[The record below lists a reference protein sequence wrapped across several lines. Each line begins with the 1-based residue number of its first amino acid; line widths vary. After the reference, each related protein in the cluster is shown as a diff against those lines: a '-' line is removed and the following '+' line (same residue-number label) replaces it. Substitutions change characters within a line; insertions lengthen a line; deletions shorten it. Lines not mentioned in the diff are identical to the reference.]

1 MRRLF
6 ILINLIL
13 LLAVLMFLAG
23 CSRAKDPKEI
33 SIGYV
38 NWSEG
43 IAMSYLAKAM
53 LEEQGYKVTLKNA
66 DIAPIFTSVAAGK
79 VDLFLDAWL
88 PDTHVDYMK
97 KYGDRLETIGVPFE
111 KARLGLAVP
120 SYVTINTI
128 EELNANKERF
138 KNEIIGIDIGAS
150 LMNLTEKAV
159 DEYGLQ
165 LALMPSSG
173 PTMAAFLQ
181 KSVEHNDWIVVTG
194 WTPHWMFSRYDL
206 KFLED
211 SKGVFGN
218 AEHIEAV
225 ATKGFSETHPYVAA
239 FFKNF
244 RFTNEQLSELMD
256 IMEEYPLRESEGA
269 KVWLQKHPEIV
280 DLFLPSQTN
289 KLTQLNKYETDRENS
304 LPVVGTGDKQ
314 SFYEG
319 GK

>member
-1 MRRLF
+1 MKRLF

-13 LLAVLMFLAG
+13 LLAVLMFLVS
-23 CSRAKDPKEI
+23 CNRAKDPKEI

-53 LEEQGYKVTLKNA
+53 LEEQGYKVILKNA
-66 DIAPIFTSVAAGK
+66 DIAPIFTSVASGK

-97 KYGDRLETIGVPFE
+97 KYGDRLETIGIPFE
-111 KARLGLAVP
+111 NARLGLAVP

-138 KNEIIGIDIGAS
+138 KGEIIGIDIGAS
-150 LMNLTEKAV
+150 LMNLTEDAV
-159 DEYGLQ
+159 NDYDLQ
-165 LALMPSSG
+165 LKLMPSSG
-173 PTMAAFLQ
+173 PTMTAFLQ

-194 WTPHWMFSRYDL
+194 WTPHWMFARYDL
-206 KFLED
+206 KFLD
-211 SKGVFGN
+211 DDKGVYGDT
-218 AEHIEAV
+218 EHIAAV
-225 ATKGFSETHPYVAA
+225 ATKGFSGTHPFVAA

-244 RFTNEQLSELMD
+244 RFTNEQLSELMN
-256 IMEEYPLRESEGA
+256 IMEDYPLRELEGA
-269 KVWLQKHPEIV
+269 KVWLKKHPEIV

-289 KLTQLNKYETDRENS
+289 NLTQLNGYETDRENS
-304 LPVVGTGDKQ
+304 LPAAGTGNQ
-314 SFYEG
+314 
-319 GK
+319 

>member
-1 MRRLF
+1 
-6 ILINLIL
+6 
-13 LLAVLMFLAG
+13 
-23 CSRAKDPKEI
+23 
-33 SIGYV
+33 
-38 NWSEG
+38 
-43 IAMSYLAKAM
+43 
-53 LEEQGYKVTLKNA
+53 
-66 DIAPIFTSVAAGK
+66 
-79 VDLFLDAWL
+79 
-88 PDTHVDYMK
+88 
-97 KYGDRLETIGVPFE
+97 
-111 KARLGLAVP
+111 
-120 SYVTINTI
+120 
-128 EELNANKERF
+128 
-138 KNEIIGIDIGAS
+138 
-150 LMNLTEKAV
+150 MNLTEKAV

-173 PTMAAFLQ
+173 PTMTAFLQ

-244 RFTNEQLSELMD
+244 RFANEQLSELMD

-289 KLTQLNKYETDRENS
+289 KLTQLNEYETDRENS